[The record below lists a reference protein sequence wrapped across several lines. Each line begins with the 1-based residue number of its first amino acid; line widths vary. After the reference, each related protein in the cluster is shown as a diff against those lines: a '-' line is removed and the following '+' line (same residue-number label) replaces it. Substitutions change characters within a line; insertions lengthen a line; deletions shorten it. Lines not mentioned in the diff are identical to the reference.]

1 MDYYLYS
8 TPTYSSLGANV
19 DTGVGIWGIIALI
32 LAVIGG
38 ILTYF
43 LFVKAKTDP
52 KNKFLKWLKNF
63 LAFKIMWLEI
73 ILKILYYTLTIFCIL
88 MSFSLISTS
97 FIAFLMTLVVG
108 PILIRFIYEF
118 SMMFVMIWRNT
129 ADISKNTEKK

>member
-8 TPTYSSLGANV
+8 TPTYSSLGTNV
-19 DTGVGIWGIIALI
+19 DTGVGIWSIIALI

-108 PILIRFIYEF
+108 PVLIRFIYEF

>member
-8 TPTYSSLGANV
+8 TPTYSSLGTNV

-108 PILIRFIYEF
+108 PVLIRFIYEF
-118 SMMFVMIWRNT
+118 SIMFVMIWRNT

>member
-8 TPTYSSLGANV
+8 TPTYSSLGTNV
-19 DTGVGIWGIIALI
+19 DAGVGIWGIIALI

-97 FIAFLMTLVVG
+97 FIAFLVTLVVG